1 MPIEKIK
8 LSKEKQ
14 RDEDIMGK
22 IQILNATT
30 GSMHTKDSTDRY
42 FSIMNDIEEVMSLQ
56 SEMFQF
62 SLCFY
67 HKKRSAQQSAGNR
80 VKPFFISV
88 SPVKMV
94 NTFLCW

>member
-56 SEMFQF
+56 SEMFHERTF
-62 SLCFY
+62 WRNRLNREMMELKIDEVIKGHAPVLSL
-67 HKKRSAQQSAGNR
+67 
-80 VKPFFISV
+80 
-88 SPVKMV
+88 
-94 NTFLCW
+94 FL